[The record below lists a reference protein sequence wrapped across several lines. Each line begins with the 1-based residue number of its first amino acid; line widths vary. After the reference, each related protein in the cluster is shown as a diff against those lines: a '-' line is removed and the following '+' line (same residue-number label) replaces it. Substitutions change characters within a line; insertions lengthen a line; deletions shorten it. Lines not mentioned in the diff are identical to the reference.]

1 MSSDAARTFHNPP
14 VVSVIIP
21 CFNLGAFVGEAVES
35 VLAQTFRDY
44 DVVLVDDGST
54 DPDTT
59 ARLDAL
65 AKTPGVALVRSANG
79 GLSAAR
85 NIGIKHST
93 GRYICA
99 LDADDRIRPEWLERS
114 VAILESHPHLAFVSH
129 WVQAF
134 GDRTFEW
141 TPGRAD
147 MPALLDHNVFNGA
160 ALFRRTIVD
169 TVGGFDEAMRDGCE
183 DWEFWLRVLE
193 QGFEGTIIPD
203 LLYDYRQ
210 RGDSMSRAMHDTGA
224 FERIYAGMVEA
235 HRATFEAHLLD
246 LVLRRDW
253 AFADVCHRLDNLD
266 VEISMLLEPA
276 VAERREEL
284 AVATRR
290 LTALETEAALR
301 QTNEQLTH
309 GIRALTAER
318 DQAVELFGRV
328 EHERRQTDEARRHA
342 EAAWRDSDS
351 ARQQAERAWAEARDA
366 QAAVQAALDRLLHSL
381 SWRLT
386 APLRRVY
393 EALRLGPRSGDDR

>member
-1 MSSDAARTFHNPP
+1 MSSDAARTFVNPP

-21 CFNLGAFVGEAVES
+21 CFNLGAFVAEAVES
-35 VLAQTFRDY
+35 VLKQTFRDY

-65 AKTPGVALVRSANG
+65 AETPGVALVRSANR

-85 NIGIKHST
+85 NTGIKHST

-114 VAILESHPHLAFVSH
+114 VAILESHPQFAFVSH

-147 MPALLDHNVFNGA
+147 LPALLDHNVFNGA

-169 TVGGFDEAMRDGCE
+169 TVGGFDESMRDGCE

-193 QGFEGTIIPD
+193 QGFEGTIIPE
-203 LLYDYRQ
+203 LLYEYRQ
-210 RGDSMSRAMHDTGA
+210 RDDSMSRAMHDTGA
-224 FERIYAGMVEA
+224 FERIYAGMVDA
-235 HRATFEAHLLD
+235 HRPSFETHLLD
-246 LVLRRDW
+246 LILRRDW
-253 AFADVCHRLDNLD
+253 AFADVCRRLDNLD
-266 VEISMLLEPA
+266 IEISTLLEPA
-276 VAERREEL
+276 VAERRQEL
-284 AVATRR
+284 AVATQR
-290 LTALETEAALR
+290 LTELETAAALR
-301 QTNEQLTH
+301 ETNEKLADET
-309 GIRALTAER
+309 RALTAER
-318 DQAVELFGRV
+318 DRAVELFGRV
-328 EHERRQTDEARRHA
+328 EHERRQADEARR
-342 EAAWRDSDS
+342 
-351 ARQQAERAWAEARDA
+351 QAERAWADARDA
-366 QAAVQAALDRLLHSL
+366 QAAVQASLDGLLRSL